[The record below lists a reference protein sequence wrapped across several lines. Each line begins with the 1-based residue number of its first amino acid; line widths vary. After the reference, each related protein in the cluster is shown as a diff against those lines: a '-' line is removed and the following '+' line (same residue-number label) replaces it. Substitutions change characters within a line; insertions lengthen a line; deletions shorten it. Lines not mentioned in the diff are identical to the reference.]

1 MNNVESATQFIKIL
15 TNISF
20 NDILKLNNIQ
30 KVVVFFMGKMKIALR
45 TIWNIVVCIFI
56 YLLFVVTMDAT
67 DIVLTAMFS
76 TFLFPATI
84 LLLIYHIY
92 TSVMYYVY
100 CYKHRDDKIC
110 FTNKDKSKLKTII
123 STVILITVAVLFML
137 YAMSLV
143 TSFGVPVT
151 NDKIEEKLGFIDS
164 EISDYSFVENLDVQ
178 TEKVMTTEHH
188 YMFMSMYAAEGN
200 LIVNETTTKEHVAKI
215 NFEYSEKLPWYISTF
230 IYKDVVDRLDTSWS
244 FRTDGVDYSTTHNE
258 TEIDGVKVVYRYI
271 QCSEANFIDICMKKG
286 NKILYI
292 EENWEQFVDIDAES
306 RIDEWIETFKNI

>member
-1 MNNVESATQFIKIL
+1 MNVVKI
-15 TNISF
+15 
-20 NDILKLNNIQ
+20 
-30 KVVVFFMGKMKIALR
+30 VLR
-45 TIWNIVVCIFI
+45 TIWNLVVCGFI
-56 YLLFVVTMDAT
+56 YLLFVVTMDAS

-100 CYKHRDDKIC
+100 CHKHRDDKIC

-123 STVILITVAVLFML
+123 STVILIMVVVLFML
-137 YAMSLV
+137 YAMSLM

-151 NDKIEEKLGFIDS
+151 NDKIEEKVGFINS
-164 EISDYSFVENLDVQ
+164 GISDYSFIENLEIQ
-178 TEKVMTTEHH
+178 TEKNLTTEHH
-188 YMFMSMYAAEGN
+188 YTFMSMYAAEGN
-200 LIVNETTTKEHVAKI
+200 LKVDESITKEQVAGFD
-215 NFEYSEKLPWYISTF
+215 FEYLENLPWYISIF
-230 IYKDVVDRLDTSWS
+230 VYNDKVDGLDTKWS
-244 FRTDGVDYSTTHNE
+244 FHADDANYSTTHNE

-292 EENWEQFVDIDAES
+292 EENWEPYIEIEPET
-306 RIDEWIETFKNI
+306 RINEWVEIFEDLK